1 MYSASA
7 NADGRQ
13 LSMSQTAAPKQ
24 ERVAALVR
32 DRIASGTLLPG
43 ESAPSSA
50 ELSRITGYAVITCRK
65 ALKALLAEGLLISGF
80 TPGARLRVAGAMPE
94 QTVTDTARALS
105 AGLVTR
111 RRAADLRQ
119 PDLAALIGCS
129 LTAVG
134 HAETGR
140 LWHSRDWWELA
151 DKALSADGELLC
163 LHDAYRAEK
172 MIPVEPNSLTQ
183 VQRDPISAIE
193 PDPDSPAESE
203 IDPATVTIT
212 ASDPL
217 NSVKS
222 IAITWSDGAVTIVRY
237 STNSSQVVALSLTG
251 QDEVP

>member
-1 MYSASA
+1 
-7 NADGRQ
+7 
-13 LSMSQTAAPKQ
+13 MSQTTAPKQ

-32 DRIASGTLLPG
+32 DRIAAGTLLPG

-65 ALKALLAEGLLISGF
+65 ALKALLAEGLLIPGF
-80 TPGARLRVAGAMPE
+80 TPAARLHVAGAASE
-94 QTVTDTARALS
+94 QMVSDTARALS
-105 AGLVTR
+105 AGLMAR
-111 RRAADLRQ
+111 RRAANLRQ

-163 LHDAYRAEK
+163 LHDAYRAEQ
-172 MIPVEPNSLTQ
+172 MIPVQADPLTQ
-183 VQRDPISAIE
+183 VQTDQISAIE
-193 PDPDSPAESE
+193 PDPDSPAASE
-203 IDPATVTIT
+203 IDLATVTIT
-212 ASDPL
+212 ASDPP

-222 IAITWSDGAVTIVRY
+222 IAITWNDGAVTIIRY
-237 STNSSQVVALSLTG
+237 STNSGPACSH
-251 QDEVP
+251 